1 MSVKELSIAMRAQTG
16 ECLFTAAE
24 ACRPPPRLDPPAPP
38 ALTPNGLIN
47 PNGFEEVSTQFT
59 PAFQGFE
66 KRQVRVVLNTKG

>member
-24 ACRPPPRLDPPAPP
+24 ACRPPRLDPPAPP

-47 PNGFEEVSTQFT
+47 ANGFEEVSTQFT

-66 KRQVRVVLNTKG
+66 TVRVVLNTKG